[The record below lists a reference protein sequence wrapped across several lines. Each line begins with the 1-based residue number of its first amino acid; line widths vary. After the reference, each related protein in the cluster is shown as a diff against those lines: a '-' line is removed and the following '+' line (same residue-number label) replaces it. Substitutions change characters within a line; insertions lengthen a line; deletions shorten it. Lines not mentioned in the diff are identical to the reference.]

1 MFYGLKGMR
10 KTLMKVLILGGTGAM
25 GKYVTELMSEKNNV
39 EIYVTS
45 RTVHDSCRENVHYIL
60 GNAKETTFI
69 EKLLETYWDAI
80 IDFMVYSVN
89 EFSERI
95 DGFLKATAQ
104 YVFVSSARVYA
115 ESEKPLTESSDR
127 LVDVCS
133 DKAYLDTEEYALFKA
148 REEDILCSKSN
159 LNWTILRPY
168 ITYDDNR
175 LQLGVFEKEKWL
187 FRVMSGKKIVFDKDM
202 LNKKTSL
209 TYGYD
214 VAKRIVALIG
224 NKKTIGEIYQ
234 IAAEEI
240 YTWKDVL
247 DVYSDVLRENGYTL
261 KTQYIDNIEERNF
274 NIPRYQVIYDR
285 KYDRVFDCRKI
296 KEITGIKEY
305 TDLKTGI
312 RRCISN
318 FLKNPSFIWIDWKT
332 EAIMDKFTGDRQRLS
347 KIHSGQNIM
356 TYIRYRYLL

>member
-1 MFYGLKGMR
+1 MFYGLEGMR

-45 RTVHDSCRENVHYIL
+45 RTVHDSCRKNVHYIL
-60 GNAKETTFI
+60 GNAKETPFI
-69 EKLLETYWDAI
+69 KKILEAYWDAI

-95 DGFLKATAQ
+95 DEFLKATAQ

-133 DKAYLDTEEYALFKA
+133 DKVYLDTEEYALFKA
-148 REEDILCSKSN
+148 REEDILFSKSN

-168 ITYDDNR
+168 ITYDESR
-175 LQLGVFEKEKWL
+175 LQLGAFEKEKWL
-187 FRVMSGKKIVFDKDM
+187 FRVMSGKKIVFDKEM

-224 NKKTIGEIYQ
+224 NEKTMGEIYQ
-234 IAAEEI
+234 IAAEEV

-247 DVYSDVLRENGYTL
+247 NVYSDILKENGYIL
-261 KTQYIDNIEERNF
+261 KIQYIDNIEERNF

-285 KYDRVFDCRKI
+285 KYDRVFDCTKI

-305 TDLKTGI
+305 TDLKNGLH
-312 RRCISN
+312 RCIAE

-332 EAIMDKFTGDRQRLS
+332 EAIMDKFTGDRHCFA
-347 KIHSGQNIM
+347 KIRSGQNMM
-356 TYIRYRYLL
+356 TYIKYRYLL